1 MLLISI
7 TAYVIIP
14 LYTLLFA
21 WGTNWF
27 ATNFSVLG
35 NISGR
40 KNPFLLWGII
50 VGAYFY
56 CVLKQIIFIL
66 PRNEKE
72 KAFSIA
78 ALLFLTLGVLTP
90 YLPESQP
97 LQSVLHVVLSFMASF
112 SLLICLFMVIWKLY
126 CMNHGDYRLY
136 LMCMI
141 GITMISA
148 VLLMVTGIVSTA
160 LEIFF
165 ILSCSALLQ
174 RLYHKIKSPRPYN
187 PKPGPAQ

>member
-1 MLLISI
+1 MLLISL

-21 WGTNWF
+21 WGTDWF
-27 ATNFSVLG
+27 TMNFSVLG

-40 KNPFLLWGII
+40 KNLFLLWGII
-50 VGAYFY
+50 VGTYFY
-56 CVLKQIIFIL
+56 CVLKRIILNL

-72 KAFSIA
+72 KAFSMA
-78 ALLFLTLGVLTP
+78 ALLFLALGVLTP

-112 SLLICLFMVIWKLY
+112 SLLICLYMVIWKLY
-126 CMNHGDYRLY
+126 CMNQEDYRPY
-136 LMCMI
+136 LICMI
-141 GITMISA
+141 GITMMSA
-148 VLLMVTGIVSTA
+148 VLLIISGIVSTA

-174 RLYHKIKSPRPYN
+174 RLYSKITSPRIYIRWPE
-187 PKPGPAQ
+187 GL